1 MVDGAGLGYR
11 IVERL
16 EDRGYADVY
25 AAVDR
30 EGRGAL
36 LYVREGVPDGFL
48 ERLGRLRAVSG
59 RMEEVPAVLGGGLG
73 DGFCWLAV
81 ARCQGASLRVLL
93 EEEPRRLAPPWA
105 ITQVAEV
112 AEVLRVAHTSGVF
125 HGDLC
130 PEAVVLLGDGSF
142 QLAGLG
148 VAQLF
153 GLDAAGAAKAAAY
166 RAPEQLAAPAALD
179 ERTDVYALG
188 LLLYELLGLRQPF
201 AERAPE
207 ELVRCVLHNTP
218 LPIETF
224 VPLPPLVAGVVRRAT
239 ERHPD
244 ARYRDMEELIAA
256 LHAALESWC
265 RWRGEQDPGE
275 VLEARRERPA
285 PQGRGLASL
294 AARPAPRSLGPVLRG
309 ARPALRGVRLGS
321 RGAWLRRVPA
331 PSGPALSGPAPSGPP
346 TLPSGAE
353 GLPPAVP
360 LRPAGQRAPSPLDEA
375 EPPRGAPLQAT
386 PEPEPA
392 PAPPAR
398 VGGSTSPRRGPLR
411 WALALAGVLVLAAA
425 VIVAWRQQASLLAP
439 RVPAVA
445 RLPRPVVLVPRPADA
460 PPAHKP
466 PLESERPPGRKPA
479 WAVERTGKPGR
490 TIRAPEAAS
499 PPAAAPSLPPAAPP
513 SSPPAAPPSSPPAAP
528 PSSPPVIPAPP
539 LTEDG
544 PLPPCGADWYSCG
557 HPWPSARSDTFR

>member
-16 EDRGYADVY
+16 EDRGHVDVY

-36 LYVREGVPDGFL
+36 LYVSEGVPAGFL

-59 RMEEVPAVLGGGLG
+59 RLEEVPAVLGGGLG

-81 ARCQGASLRVLL
+81 ARSEGSSLRVLL
-93 EEEPRRLAPPWA
+93 EEEPKRLAPPWV

-112 AEVLRVAHTSGVF
+112 AEVLRVAHASGVF

-130 PEAVVLLGDGSF
+130 PEAVVLLGDGSL

-153 GLDAAGAAKAAAY
+153 GLDAAGAARAAAY
-166 RAPEQLAAPAALD
+166 RAPEQLSAPAALD

-188 LLLYELLGLRQPF
+188 LLLYELLGLRRPF

-224 VPLPPLVAGVVRRAT
+224 VPLPPLVAAVVRRAT

-265 RWRGEQDPGE
+265 RWRGERDPGE
-275 VLEARRERPA
+275 VLEVRRERPA
-285 PQGRGLASL
+285 SPGKGPASL
-294 AARPAPRSLGPVLRG
+294 AARPALRGVGPPLRG

-321 RGAWLRRVPA
+321 LGARLRRVAPLSGPA
-331 PSGPALSGPAPSGPP
+331 PSGPPTSGPP

-353 GLPPAVP
+353 GSPPAVP
-360 LRPAGQRAPSPLDEA
+360 LQAAGQRAPSPPGEI
-375 EPPRGAPLQAT
+375 EPSRGVPLPAT

-392 PAPPAR
+392 PAPAPAPPAR
-398 VGGSTSPRRGPLR
+398 TGGPTSPRRGPLR
-411 WALALAGVLVLAAA
+411 RALALAGVLVLAAA
-425 VIVAWRQQASLLAP
+425 AVIVVWRQHAAQPAP
-439 RVPAVA
+439 RVPVVA
-445 RLPRPVVLVPRPADA
+445 RLPRPGALVSRPAGA
-460 PPAHKP
+460 PPEPEA
-466 PLESERPPGRKPA
+466 PLESERPPRREPA
-479 WAVERTGKPGR
+479 RAVTRTGKLVR
-490 TIRAPEAAS
+490 TTRAPVAAPPPEATS
-499 PPAAAPSLPPAAPP
+499 SPAAAP
-513 SSPPAAPPSSPPAAP
+513 SSPPAAP
-528 PSSPPVIPAPP
+528 SPPVTPAPP
-539 LTEDG
+539 LTHDE

-557 HPWPSARSDTFR
+557 HSWPGARSDTFR